1 MKDQAGRH
9 LDDADKS
16 NQEKKDQ
23 RNAAKKAM
31 GNDPLQG
38 IGLALLKSLAFW
50 GVSGLLMAA
59 IYTGFHGLVSG
70 RVFEQEAS
78 LMTED
83 TQQVG
88 AAQSIDVSL
97 STTLQ
102 QDVGSQ
108 SVGVSPDADASQNA
122 DDTTISDP
130 TQNKTVAL
138 TFDDG
143 PHPVYT
149 AELLDGLKERGVH
162 ATFFVIGENIPGNEE
177 LIARM
182 EAEGHLIG
190 NHTYEH
196 VKISDMSVEDA
207 CSQVEKTSALV
218 REITGHDTE
227 FVRPPFG
234 AWKTGM
240 ECSFVMIPVLWD
252 VDPLDWTTSDT
263 SLVVQRVVSETEDQD
278 IILLHDC
285 YESSVQ
291 AALQIVDQL
300 QAEGYEFVTVD
311 RLLLD

>member
-1 MKDQAGRH
+1 
-9 LDDADKS
+9 
-16 NQEKKDQ
+16 
-23 RNAAKKAM
+23 
-31 GNDPLQG
+31 
-38 IGLALLKSLAFW
+38 
-50 GVSGLLMAA
+50 
-59 IYTGFHGLVSG
+59 
-70 RVFEQEAS
+70 
-78 LMTED
+78 
-83 TQQVG
+83 
-88 AAQSIDVSL
+88 
-97 STTLQ
+97 
-102 QDVGSQ
+102 
-108 SVGVSPDADASQNA
+108 
-122 DDTTISDP
+122 
-130 TQNKTVAL
+130 
-138 TFDDG
+138 
-143 PHPVYT
+143 
-149 AELLDGLKERGVH
+149 
-162 ATFFVIGENIPGNEE
+162 
-177 LIARM
+177 
-182 EAEGHLIG
+182 
-190 NHTYEH
+190 